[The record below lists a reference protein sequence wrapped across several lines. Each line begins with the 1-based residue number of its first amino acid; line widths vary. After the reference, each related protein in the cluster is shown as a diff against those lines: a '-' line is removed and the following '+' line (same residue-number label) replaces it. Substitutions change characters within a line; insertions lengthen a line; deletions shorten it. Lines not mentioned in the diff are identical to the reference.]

1 MFIINVLVIFH
12 LQSLQ
17 NIGYIPHVVTAS
29 LQPVLYPEVCT
40 SYSPTLVFP
49 LPPTGKHQL
58 FSVSVSLLFCCY
70 IHQYGVFFRFH
81 IEVIRINIYL
91 WLHCIFFAAH
101 RLSLVAGSRVC
112 SPAAVHRLL
121 ITVVSLAAEHRL
133 QAHRLQQLW
142 HVGLEAAAHDSRAP
156 AQQLRCMGLVVLQH
170 VGSSRIRYRTR
181 PLAWQVDSS
190 PEPLGKPKNVYF

>member
-1 MFIINVLVIFH
+1 MFIINVLMQVIFH

-40 SYSPTLVFP
+40 SYSPTLYFP
-49 LPPTGKHQL
+49 SHPLVSTSL

-121 ITVVSLAAEHRL
+121 ITVVSRCRASALGT
-133 QAHRLQQLW
+133 QASVAVAR
-142 HVGLEAAAHDSRAP
+142 GLRS
-156 AQQLRCMGLVVLQH
+156 C
-170 VGSSRIRYRTR
+170 GS
-181 PLAWQVDSS
+181 
-190 PEPLGKPKNVYF
+190 